1 MTRERPLLSIED
13 PTHRLWVYALVIV
26 AMWTLVVAVSLGSN
40 LRQQRRETL
49 EVARATARTA
59 YQKDVIYRRWNAQ
72 HGGVYAPI
80 TEETQP
86 NPYLKESTERPI
98 EIMAFSAKSP
108 ESGVGLTLTLINP
121 AYMTRQVHELAA
133 EVHGVKGHITSLDPV
148 RPANAPDAWER
159 EALQSF
165 EAGESEASG
174 IQEIDGT
181 SHMRLMQPLVT
192 EESCLACHAEQGYE
206 LGDVRGGISVAVPMT
221 ELDAAAQE
229 HNLVAWL
236 GHGLL
241 WIVGLTIIGG
251 GGWALQ
257 GNVRKLQE
265 SEEQYRSL
273 IRSIQAAVIVHDADG
288 RVVTSN
294 PTAQRLLGLSE
305 EQLLGRSTRESGWR
319 FLRDDQTLMPVDE
332 YPVARAFETR
342 QPVRDLVIGIRGTE
356 ADQVTWAL
364 VNADPVLDGAGTV
377 NRVIVTFMDITER
390 KRAEQ
395 EVRQQKDMLE
405 NTLESLTYPFLVINA
420 EDYAIELA
428 NSAAIGSGDLP
439 ENAKCYTLTHQR
451 HSPCDGEEHPC
462 PLQEVIAT
470 KEHVKLEHTHYAYE
484 GNPRCVE
491 VHGYPIFDAEGDV
504 VQMIE
509 YTIDI
514 TERKRAQRSLA
525 EKKDELARS
534 NAELKEF
541 VYIASHD
548 LQEPLRKVQ
557 AFGDRLWAM
566 YSDILEERGQD
577 YLSRM
582 RGAAEQMRNLIDDL
596 LAYSRVTRNAR
607 QFEAVDLNAVTERVI
622 ADLVIRIEET
632 DGRVEV
638 GELPTVAADA
648 MQMRRLLQNLISNA
662 LKFHHK
668 DEPFVVRVYSETS
681 AGDDDFYQIAV
692 QDNGIG
698 FDKKYAEQI
707 FAPFQ
712 RLHGRSEYEG
722 TGMGLAIC
730 RKIVERHGGRIW
742 VDSEPGEGTTF
753 HFTLRKST
761 GGSL

>member
-1 MTRERPLLSIED
+1 MKRERPLLSEED
-13 PTHRLWVYALVIV
+13 PTHRLWVYALVIA
-26 AMWTLVVAVSLGSN
+26 AMWTLVVAISLGSN

-98 EIMAFSAKSP
+98 EITAFSAKGP
-108 ESGVGLTLTLINP
+108 ESGVVLTLTLINP

-133 EVHGVKGHITSLDPV
+133 ELHGVKGHITSLDPI

-165 EAGESEASG
+165 EAGESEASE

-221 ELDAAAQE
+221 ELDVAAQK

-265 SEEQYRSL
+265 SEKQYRSL
-273 IRSIQAAVIVHDADG
+273 IRSIQAAVIVHNADG

-305 EQLLGRSTRESGWR
+305 DQLLGRSTRESGWHFINEDR
-319 FLRDDQTLMPVDE
+319 TLMPVDE

-342 QPVRDLVIGIRGTE
+342 QPVRDLVIGISGTE
-356 ADQVTWAL
+356 ADRITWAL
-364 VNADPVLDGAGTV
+364 VNADPVLDDAGAV
-377 NRVIVTFMDITER
+377 NQVIVTFMDITER

-420 EDYAIELA
+420 EDYTIELA

-451 HSPCDGEEHPC
+451 HSPCDDEEHPC

-470 KEHVKLEHTHYAYE
+470 KEHVKLEHTHYASE

-534 NAELKEF
+534 NAELEEF
-541 VYIASHD
+541 AYIASHD

-582 RGAAEQMRNLIDDL
+582 QGAVEQMRNLIDDL

-638 GELPTVAADA
+638 EELPTVAADA
-648 MQMRRLLQNLISNA
+648 MQVRRLLQNLIGNA
-662 LKFHHK
+662 LKFHQK
-668 DEPFVVRVYSETS
+668 DEPPLVKIYSEETT
-681 AGDDDFYQIAV
+681 ADDFYQIAV
-692 QDNGIG
+692 RDNGIG
-698 FDKKYAEQI
+698 FDRKYAKQI